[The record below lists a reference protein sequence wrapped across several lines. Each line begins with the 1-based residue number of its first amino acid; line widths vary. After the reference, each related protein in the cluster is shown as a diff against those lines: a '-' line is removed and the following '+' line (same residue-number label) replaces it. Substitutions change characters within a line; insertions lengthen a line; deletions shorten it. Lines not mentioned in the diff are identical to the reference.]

1 MATNQAIED
10 TLLNEALKLGHFK
23 SKKETVN
30 TALKEFVQKRRQKD
44 FVTLFGSIDFDQKYD
59 YKRARNRS

>member
-1 MATNQAIED
+1 
-10 TLLNEALKLGHFK
+10 
-23 SKKETVN
+23 VN